1 MPLHLP
7 IASRTQVPNA
17 LGCLLT
23 VAQLSV
29 YRWASPFCAPADDYN
44 PTHHNSLHGESVLR
58 KPFAQ
63 DSLVSPTH
71 SHSHSLV
78 SPTPDQ
84 PPQEN
89 NRPPVRTIKPLTDF

>member
-63 DSLVSPTH
+63 DSLVSPT
-71 SHSHSLV
+71 L
-78 SPTPDQ
+78 DQ

>member
-1 MPLHLP
+1 MPHYLP
-7 IASRTQVPNA
+7 IASRTQEPNA
-17 LGCLLT
+17 RGCLLT

-44 PTHHNSLHGESVLR
+44 PTDHNLMHGGSVLR

-63 DSLVSPTH
+63 DSLVSPT
-71 SHSHSLV
+71 L
-78 SPTPDQ
+78 DQ

-89 NRPPVRTIKPLTDF
+89 NRPPDRTIKPLTDF

>member
-1 MPLHLP
+1 MPHFHLP
-7 IASRTQVPNA
+7 IASRPQVPNA

-29 YRWASPFCAPADDYN
+29 YRWASPFCGEADDYN
-44 PTHHNSLHGESVLR
+44 PTDHNSMYSGSLLR

-63 DSLVSPTH
+63 DSLVSPT
-71 SHSHSLV
+71 L
-78 SPTPDQ
+78 DQ

-89 NRPPVRTIKPLTDF
+89 RLPDRSTKPLPDF